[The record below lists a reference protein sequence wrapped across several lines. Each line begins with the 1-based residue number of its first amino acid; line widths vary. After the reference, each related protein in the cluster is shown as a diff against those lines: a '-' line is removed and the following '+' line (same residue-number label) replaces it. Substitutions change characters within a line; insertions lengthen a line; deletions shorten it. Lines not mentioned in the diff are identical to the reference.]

1 MKNVFFNALIIFLAL
16 SINAHANRSPNGP
29 YSSNSE
35 NYPSDW
41 KGRSFHCIKFG
52 KKYDWIP
59 EFTLAPLSNPS
70 ESEFEE
76 LCNCIDK
83 NTKMPW
89 VKETGRK
96 LQNNQDVS
104 FMHKRGFPS
113 RFGGK
118 MRLCAENK

>member
-16 SINAHANRSPNGP
+16 SINAHADRSPNGP
-29 YSSNSE
+29 YSSNIE

-59 EFTLAPLSNPS
+59 EFTLAPYSDPNNS
-70 ESEFEE
+70 ELKE
-76 LCNCIDK
+76 LCRCIDK
-83 NTKMPW
+83 DSSSW
-89 VKETGRK
+89 VKDTGRK
-96 LQNNQDVS
+96 MKNKDAVS
-104 FMHKRGFPS
+104 WMYKRGFPS
-113 RFGGK
+113 SFGGS